1 MALRQALCLL
11 TLPQLAFCWGNSNSD
26 GLDYTKYSDSYSRS
40 WLSDG
45 SYISLKLN
53 GCAYGY
59 VYDNEEVGCL
69 EDSSE
74 DGATSWYMMSN
85 CRRAQ
90 AAFSLYSSSSS
101 GDCSS
106 GNFKESFVTTIGV
119 PEFIN
124 WLQEY
129 DENSPFLSDD
139 DDDNYGGWDIDELPT
154 CEESEDGYVG
164 LGCNSDGTFSINYY
178 SDQYCLYSKGVL
190 DTLDGLNY
198 KLKTY
203 SKCQGLTYIGEDNDD
218 GNGEEE
224 GGGDEDGYS
233 LATNLLYYATSCS
246 NMDSNLCTDDADMKN
261 RISSVSSGS
270 LNPFS
275 SGSGAAKS
283 WTTKVKYA
291 TGGLLLLASLVM
303 FTGILFTNRR
313 RRKALMQRKYRQSR
327 RRSKSRSGKSRRSR
341 SSRRS
346 KSRARE
352 STKERD

>member
-1 MALRQALCLL
+1 MIDLRQALCLL
-11 TLPQLAFCWGNSNSD
+11 TLPQLALCWGSSSSNN
-26 GLDYTKYSDSYSRS
+26 LDYTMYSDSYSRD

-45 SYISLKLN
+45 SKVSLKLN
-53 GCAYGY
+53 GCYFGY
-59 VYDNEEVGCL
+59 VYDSEEAGCL

-74 DGATSWYMMSN
+74 DGTTSWYMMSN
-85 CRRAQ
+85 CRRPQ
-90 AAFSLYSSSSS
+90 AVFSLYASNSK

-106 GNFKESFVTTIGV
+106 GNFKESFVTTVGV
-119 PEFIN
+119 SEFIN

-129 DENSPFLSDD
+129 DQYSPFLADD
-139 DDDNYGGWDIDELPT
+139 DDDNYGGWSIDELPT
-154 CEESEDGYVG
+154 CEESEYGYVG
-164 LGCNSDGTFSINYY
+164 LGCNGDGTFSINYY
-178 SDQYCLYSKGVL
+178 SDQYCLYSQGVL
-190 DTLDGLNY
+190 DTLDSLNY

-203 SKCQGLTYIGEDNDD
+203 KKCQGLTYTGEDNDD
-218 GNGEEE
+218 GNGDE
-224 GGGDEDGYS
+224 GEDGDVGS
-233 LATNLLYYATSCS
+233 LAKNLVYYATSCA
-246 NMDSNLCTDDADMKN
+246 NMDSKLCTNDADMKN
-261 RISSVSSGS
+261 RISSVSKTGSS

-283 WTTKVKYA
+283 WTMKVKYA

-352 STKERD
+352 RD